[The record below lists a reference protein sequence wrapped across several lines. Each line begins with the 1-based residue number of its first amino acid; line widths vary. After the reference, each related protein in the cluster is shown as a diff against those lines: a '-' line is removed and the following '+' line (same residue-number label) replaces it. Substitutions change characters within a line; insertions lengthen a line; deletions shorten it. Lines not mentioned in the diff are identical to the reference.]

1 MINEETD
8 PPTIDPDCVNENWP
22 IQMYQP
28 GAIEFDSTV
37 SRVTSQEKEA
47 LLEYFTDNKRKRSLR
62 IVAGILFSL
71 LTLILHFLFFIFL
84 FNKNIITE
92 ENVFYVAISMIIV
105 WIALTVAIF
114 RWIAQIANRTIQ
126 KLEYKNVVMYISID
140 LNLAPQPLLAVERV
154 IHVWEYVSDR
164 PEHVM
169 YPAYGNTIF
178 PNGIQTGD
186 LIYKY
191 SNNLD
196 RNRHTFNYFVSR
208 TIYPTQ

>member
-1 MINEETD
+1 MINEKTD
-8 PPTIDPDCVNENWP
+8 APTIDPDCVNENYP
-22 IQMYQP
+22 IQMHQP

-47 LLEYFTDNKRKRSLR
+47 LLKYFTDNKRKRSRR

-71 LTLILHFLFFIFL
+71 LTLILLFLFFIFL

-92 ENVFYVAISMIIV
+92 ENILYIAISIIIV

-126 KLEYKNVVMYISID
+126 KLEYKNLVMYISTD
-140 LNLAPQPLLAVERV
+140 FNRTPHSPAFEE

-164 PEHVM
+164 PEHVT
-169 YPAYGNTIF
+169 YPVYGNTIF

-196 RNRHTFNYFVSR
+196 SNRYTFNYFVSKI
-208 TIYPTQ
+208 IYPIQ